1 MWTQIHTKSSNTA
14 SLHTKQLFHS
24 SHAKRSHSENEGKE
38 EEDKILSV
46 VRVRVKTH
54 LKIEIFTNFFF
65 RYSDPKTHKE
75 HGKIN
80 FIELLYGKFL
90 RIFNFLNKEFPSKM
104 PISEDHMSSR
114 NIKTACKNFLTN
126 FTWVIFKF
134 ILTLISSFF
143 LLIQLKILQEITHF
157 IVIHLKYL

>member
-65 RYSDPKTHKE
+65 RDSDPKTHKE
-75 HGKIN
+75 YGKIN

-90 RIFNFLNKEFPSKM
+90 RIFNFLNKEFASIPD
-104 PISEDHMSSR
+104 DHMKR
-114 NIKTACKNFLTN
+114 QNIKTACKIFLTN

-143 LLIQLKILQEITHF
+143 
-157 IVIHLKYL
+157 

>member
-1 MWTQIHTKSSNTA
+1 MWTQIHTNSSNTA
-14 SLHTKQLFHS
+14 SIHTKQLLHS

-38 EEDKILSV
+38 EEDKILSI

-90 RIFNFLNKEFPSKM
+90 WIFNFLNKEFSSKVS
-104 PISEDHMSSR
+104 ISDDHMR
-114 NIKTACKNFLTN
+114 RQKIGTACANFLTN
-126 FTWVIFKF
+126 FIWDIFKF
-134 ILTLISSFF
+134 ILTLI
-143 LLIQLKILQEITHF
+143 
-157 IVIHLKYL
+157 